1 MNDAKPAAALSVV
14 GDGTSGWVYAF
25 ADGKEIVDVTYSDVP
40 GPWIFHV
47 QGRMVQGKP
56 AITHLTIA
64 PRDTDSPQAIT
75 RDTVRRAPTGTLLSR
90 VKSALREKWSN
101 KAADLHTQARI
112 QSVKAGRSWP
122 AEHYMQV
129 AWFAIDAELTDKA
142 PRQVIQDQW
151 NVSGITASRWLARA
165 RKLGY
170 LPDYPLTPADGRP
183 TEGHQ
188 ADATRIVEEQI
199 VGKVLQEGFVG
210 NRHPSEISTAIGAI
224 FHRSI
229 FGTSEQARTMRTE
242 IFVETLANMSE
253 EFPDNQVKA
262 AAGQLLA
269 LLTADLP
276 PSST

>member
-1 MNDAKPAAALSVV
+1 MVDAGPTAALSLV

-25 ADGKEIVDVTYSDVP
+25 ASGQEVVQVTYSDIP
-40 GPWIFHV
+40 GPWIFHI
-47 QGRMVQGKP
+47 QGRMVHGQP

-64 PRDTDSPQAIT
+64 PRDAEDPQPIR
-75 RDTVRRAPTGTLLSR
+75 RDTVRRVPAGTLLSR
-90 VKSALREKWSN
+90 VKSALREKWN
-101 KAADLHTQARI
+101 DKVADLQTQVRV

-142 PRQVIQDQW
+142 PRQVVQDQW

-165 RKLGY
+165 RELGY
-170 LPDYPLTPADGRP
+170 LPDYPLTPAGGRP
-183 TEGHQ
+183 TQGHQ

-210 NRHPSEISTAIGAI
+210 NRHLSEISTAIGAI
-224 FHRSI
+224 LHRSI
-229 FGTSEQARTMRTE
+229 FGTSDQASAMRTE
-242 IFVETLANMSE
+242 IFVETLASMAE